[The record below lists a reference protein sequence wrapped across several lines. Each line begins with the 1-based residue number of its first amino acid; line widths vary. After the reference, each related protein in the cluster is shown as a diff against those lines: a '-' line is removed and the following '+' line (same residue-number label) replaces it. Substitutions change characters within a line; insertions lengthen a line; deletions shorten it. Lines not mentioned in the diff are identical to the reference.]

1 MGNKKTKSKQELTP
15 FDKEVLEAITRLS
28 SQTSGPITVS
38 EIRED
43 LQKYKL
49 YSVKELEPVLGKS
62 DQTIIR
68 YLKAGKLKGKKVGG
82 QWRITEEA
90 LREFLGLD

>member
-1 MGNKKTKSKQELTP
+1 M
-15 FDKEVLEAITRLS
+15 
-28 SQTSGPITVS
+28 
-38 EIRED
+38 EIREE

-49 YSVKELEPVLGKS
+49 YTVKELEPVLNKS
-62 DQTIIR
+62 GQTIIR
-68 YLKAGKLKGKKVGG
+68 YPKAGQLKGTKIGN

>member
-1 MGNKKTKSKQELTP
+1 MENKNAKPKQDLTP
-15 FDKEVLEAITRLS
+15 FDKEVLDAITKLS
-28 SQTSGPITVS
+28 SYKTTITPS

-49 YSVKELEPVLGKS
+49 YTVKELEPVIGKS
-62 DQTIIR
+62 RQSIIL
-68 YLKAGKLKGKKVGG
+68 YIKAGKLKAKKIGN
-82 QWRITEEA
+82 QWRISEEA

>member
-1 MGNKKTKSKQELTP
+1 M
-15 FDKEVLEAITRLS
+15 
-28 SQTSGPITVS
+28 
-38 EIRED
+38 EIREE

-49 YSVKELEPVLGKS
+49 YTVKELEPVLNKS
-62 DQTIIR
+62 GQTIIR
-68 YLKAGKLKGKKVGG
+68 YLKAGQLKGTKIGN